1 MADPL
6 DLPPLPP
13 PSPRRKRRYGL
24 WLLLVLLIAAAAWWG
39 FGRSPDPAP
48 TPSAPTR
55 PGMMPNRGPGVGMAT
70 PVRVQTAAVG
80 QMDIVL
86 RALGT
91 ATAYNTVTVRSRV
104 EGELLKIAFK
114 EGQMVKAGDL
124 LAQVDPRSYQV
135 QLAQAEGNLQQNRA
149 QLDNARKD
157 LQRYE
162 TLFAQDSIARQQVD
176 TQAALV
182 RQYEGT
188 LKTNQAAV
196 DHAKLQLDYTRITA
210 PIAGRLGLRQV
221 DQGNMISS
229 GDANGLVIITQTQP
243 ISVVFSL
250 PEANLANL
258 LPAYHSG
265 QPLKVVAYDRAD
277 LTPLAE
283 GVLDTLDNQIDTAT
297 GTLKMKARFDN
308 ADNALFPNQFVN
320 VRLHLGS
327 LKDLV
332 IAPSAAVMRGTP
344 GAYMFVVDDNDTVR
358 MRVLDIA
365 MDEGDRV
372 AVRAGLKPGDRYVV
386 EGLDRLREGA
396 RVTVQ
401 GAAVATPA
409 PPPGEAVQAAQ
420 TANPG
425 QNRRPR
431 QNATT
436 GTNNNATTGPRPQ

>member
-1 MADPL
+1 MAEPL

-13 PSPRRKRRYGL
+13 EPPHRKRRYGV
-24 WLLLVLLIAAAAWWG
+24 WVFFILLAAAAAAWWWM
-39 FGRSPDPAP
+39 GRGETPAAGA
-48 TPSAPTR
+48 PSVPRA
-55 PGMMPNRGPGVGMAT
+55 GMMPGRGPGAGMST
-70 PVRVQTAAVG
+70 PVRVQTAAVD
-80 QMDIVL
+80 QIDIVL

-91 ATAYNTVTVRSRV
+91 VTAYNTVTVRSRV
-104 EGELLKIAFK
+104 DGELLKVAFK

-188 LKTNQAAV
+188 LKTHQAAV

-210 PIAGRLGLRQV
+210 PITGRLGLRQV
-221 DQGNMISS
+221 DQGNIISP
-229 GDANGLVIITQTQP
+229 GDTNGLVIITQTQP

-250 PEANLANL
+250 PEANLAHL
-258 LPAYHSG
+258 LPAYQSG
-265 QPLKVVAYDRAD
+265 QPLKVVVYDRAD
-277 LTPLAE
+277 LRALAE

-320 VRLHLGS
+320 VRLHLGQ
-327 LKDLV
+327 LNDHV
-332 IAPSAAVMRGTP
+332 VVPSAAVMRGTP
-344 GAYMFVVDDNDTVR
+344 GAYVYVVDDDNTVR

-372 AVRAGLKPGDRYVV
+372 AVRSGIKAGERYVV
-386 EGLDRLREGA
+386 EGLDRLRDGA

-401 GAAVATPA
+401 GAAANPSEP
-409 PPPGEAVQAAQ
+409 PPPGQAAQ
-420 TANPG
+420 PNVNAPAQGKRTRQPA
-425 QNRRPR
+425 QN
-431 QNATT
+431 
-436 GTNNNATTGPRPQ
+436 GPRPQ